1 MNDRDQI
8 FYEAAARYAES
19 LRAGRVTGVR
29 EFAATYAPDMR
40 DELAEYLE
48 LNLALGELPPAQ
60 SLTAEEQSAVDRVAE
75 RMRDR
80 LRTQLA
86 ARPAQTLTAL
96 RGARKLTVAALAR
109 QINLPID
116 LWARVERGGVDP
128 ATVPERLVAR
138 VAAALEQAVDD
149 VRRALSAPP
158 LAPGGVRLNAQQGAQ
173 PPFEQV
179 VSFDDALAASS
190 ATPEQRAE
198 WSA

>member
-8 FYEAAARYAES
+8 FYEAASRYADS

-29 EFAATYAPDMR
+29 EFAATYAPDLR

-60 SLTAEEQSAVDRVAE
+60 SVTAEEQSAVDRVAE
-75 RMRDR
+75 RMRER
-80 LRTQLA
+80 LRAVQ
-86 ARPAQTLTAL
+86 PAQTLTAL
-96 RGARKLTVAALAR
+96 RNTRKLTVAALAR

-116 LWARVERGGVDP
+116 LWARFERGGVDP

-149 VRRALSAPP
+149 IRRAFRTPP
-158 LAPGGVRLNAQQGAQ
+158 SLASGGVRLSAQQGTQASV
-173 PPFEQV
+173 EQV

-198 WSA
+198 WGA

>member
-1 MNDRDQI
+1 MNDRDQT

-19 LRAGRVTGVR
+19 LRAGRVSGIR
-29 EFAATYAPDMR
+29 EFAARYAPDVR

-48 LNLALGELPPAQ
+48 LSLALGELPPAQ
-60 SLTAEEQSAVDRVAE
+60 SLTTEEQSAVDRVAA
-75 RMRDR
+75 RMRER
-80 LRTQLA
+80 LQPTVP
-86 ARPAQTLTAL
+86 PAQTLTAL
-96 RGARKLTVAALAR
+96 RGARKLTLAALAR
-109 QINLPID
+109 QINLPVD

-149 VRRALSAPP
+149 IRRALSGPP
-158 LAPGGVRLNAQQGAQ
+158 LAPGGVRLSARQGTQA
-173 PPFEQV
+173 PVEQV
-179 VSFDDALAASS
+179 VSFDDALAAST